1 MMMRRVRNEA
11 AGFCLLCGIV
21 LAVVLVA
28 AYAVVYPVVVTVD
41 SAALGR
47 LTLAAAPAPGNSTA
61 PSSLLAFNISL
72 AVAVRNPNWAMSAWL
87 VAPPI
92 GELRFRGVPFA
103 WGSLPPPPGTGR
115 RGRNRIRARR
125 TEVYRVSS
133 TAQGVPM
140 AALGSDGVAEF
151 SRESA
156 AGVFELELVV
166 IGKVR
171 YQAHPHRRRFF
182 KVSCPL
188 NLSLPTPPTMFAR
201 VTCT

>member
-1 MMMRRVRNEA
+1 MMMRRVRDEA

-28 AYAVVYPVVVTVD
+28 AYAVVYPVEVTVD
-41 SAALGR
+41 EGALGR
-47 LTLAAAPAPGNSTA
+47 LTLAAAPATGNGTA

-87 VAPPI
+87 AAPPI

-103 WGSLPPPPGTGR
+103 WGSLPPGAGR
-115 RGRNRIRARR
+115 RGRTRIRARR
-125 TEVYRVSS
+125 TKVYRVSS
-133 TAQGVPM
+133 AAQGVPM

-151 SRESA
+151 ARESA

-166 IGKVR
+166 VGKVR
-171 YQAHPHRRRFF
+171 YQAHPHRRRFNF
-182 KVSCPL
+182 RVSCPL
-188 NLSLPTPPTMFAR
+188 NLSLSTAATTFAR